1 MKLSA
6 WARQQGDFSKCGIF
20 GGKSELESGVAPK
33 QALRPRDARAKPS
46 SASASRV
53 ACLLG
58 HSSAVPLG
66 ALYAAN
72 LHLEKCALC
81 RPSGGVRSGA
91 RTKGAP
97 GTLQFGEHTQ
107 FNQNE
112 HREQASHNQQE
123 CC

>member
-1 MKLSA
+1 VTPK
-6 WARQQGDFSKCGIF
+6 K
-20 GGKSELESGVAPK
+20 GGLQAPAQNPTVRAQAVLVAK
-33 QALRPRDARAKPS
+33 
-46 SASASRV
+46 
-53 ACLLG
+53 LG

-72 LHLEKCALC
+72 LHREKCALC
-81 RPSGGVRSGA
+81 RPSGDMRSGA

-123 CC
+123 CY